1 MNIKYYG
8 VAVEM
13 SKLTEHGNR
22 ADADVDCVLIEQE
35 LTL

>member
-8 VAVEM
+8 VAFEM

-22 ADADVDCVLIEQE
+22 ADADVNCVLTERK